1 MNPSRPFID
10 RPVATTLL
18 SLGLALAGMFAFV
31 RLPVAPLP
39 QVDFPTISVQASL
52 PGASPETVAN
62 SVASPLERHLGTIAD
77 VTEMTS
83 QSSVGS
89 ARVTL
94 QFGLDRDINGAAR
107 DVQAA
112 INAARA
118 DLPASLKSNPTYHKV
133 NPADAPILILAL
145 TSHTLPRAKLYDLAS
160 TILSQA
166 LSQLPGIG
174 EVDVNGSANPA
185 VRVELNPT
193 ALYHYGIGLEDVR
206 AALASANANS
216 PKGIIE
222 SEGARY
228 QLYANDQ
235 ARAADQYKDLI
246 IAYRNGAGVKLSDV
260 AEIDDSVE
268 DLRNLGL
275 SRDNQPS
282 VLVMLYRQPGAN
294 ILRTVDSVRALIRQ
308 LKPALPADVDV
319 LEASDRSTT
328 IRASLHDTEATLL
341 IAVVLVILV
350 VFAFLGSGRAALIPT
365 AAVPVS
371 IIGTFGFMYLLGYS
385 IDNLSLMALTI
396 ATGFVV
402 DDAIVVLENIS
413 RHMEN
418 GMTRMQAAL
427 VGAREV
433 GFTVLSISISLI
445 AVFTPI
451 LLMSGIVGRLFR
463 EFAITLSLAILVS
476 LVVSLTT
483 TPVMC
488 SRLLRARA
496 DAADGHGDQSNS
508 NRLKG
513 WQRFLGRPLQAL
525 HDGYARSLEW
535 SLRHPLLLLAILVA
549 TIGLNIYLYIVI
561 PKGFF
566 PQEDTGRLIGGIQ
579 ADQSISF
586 QAMEPKLRQI
596 MKIIGG
602 DPAVD
607 SVVGFTGG
615 RQTNTGSVYV
625 ALKPLSERHETADQ
639 VIARLRPQL
648 NAVPGGRLY
657 LQSVQDIRV
666 GGRQS
671 NAQYQFTLLGDS
683 SKELYA
689 WAPRLTRAL
698 QGLPELEDVNSDQQ
712 QGGLE
717 ADIDIDRATAARL
730 GVTPAQLDNTLY
742 DAYGQRLVSTIYN
755 PLNQYYVVME
765 VAPRYWQQ
773 PQTLNDLYVSTSA
786 GNPSGTQS
794 TNAVAGTVTVASAA
808 NLNAGT
814 GGPSNPAMPPTGAG
828 AVVSAGGTAI
838 PTQPPVSTVTS
849 TSSTAS
855 VLDASAA
862 SSTSATATATA
873 TTSTAAIGAMPFATI
888 GSSGGS
894 TGTASS
900 TTATT
905 AASVAADSARNLA
918 INSIAASGHSSA
930 SAGASVS
937 TSIETMIPFSAFARF
952 DPGHTPL
959 GVNHQGNFV
968 ATTIS
973 FNLPPSEPLSTAVAA
988 IDRTMAELG
997 MPPSIHGSFEGT
1009 ARTYQQ
1015 SLRDEPLLILAALIA
1030 VYIVL
1035 GVLYESYAHP
1045 LTILSTLPSAGV
1057 GALLALM
1064 LFHVEFTVMALIGVI
1079 LLIGIVKKNAIMMVD
1094 FAIVASREGM
1104 SSRDAIY
1111 TASLMRFRPIMMTT
1125 CAALLGALPLAL
1137 GSGEGADLRR
1147 PLGISIVGGLIVSQL
1162 LTLYTTPVI
1171 YLYVDRLRLRL
1182 GAAGGR
1188 SRISAQR

>member
-1 MNPSRPFID
+1 MNLSRPFIE

-18 SLGLALAGMFAFV
+18 SLGVALAGVFAFIK
-31 RLPVAPLP
+31 LPVAPLP

-52 PGASPETVAN
+52 PGASPDTVAN
-62 SVASPLERHLGTIAD
+62 SVASPLERHLGQIAD

-83 QSSVGS
+83 QSTVGS

-118 DLPASLKSNPTYHKV
+118 DLPSSLRSNPTYHKV

-160 TILSQA
+160 TILAQS

-222 SEGARY
+222 SYGQRY

-235 ARAADQYKDLI
+235 ARIADQYKDLI

-260 AEIDDSVE
+260 GEIVDSVE

-275 SRDNQPS
+275 ARNNQPA

-294 ILRTVDSVRALIRQ
+294 IISTVDSVRKQIEQ

-319 LEASDRSTT
+319 IEASDRSTT
-328 IRASLHDTEATLL
+328 IRASLHDTETTLI
-341 IAVVLVILV
+341 IAVGLVILV
-350 VFAFLGSGRAALIPT
+350 VFIFLGSGRAALIPS

-371 IIGTFGFMYLLGYS
+371 IIGTFGFMYLFGYS

-413 RHMEN
+413 RHMEA
-418 GMTRMQAAL
+418 GMPRMQAAL

-433 GFTVLSISISLI
+433 GFTVLSISISLV
-445 AVFTPI
+445 AVFIPI
-451 LLMSGIVGRLFR
+451 LLMSGIIGRLFH
-463 EFAITLSLAILVS
+463 EFAVTLSLAIAVS

-488 SRLLRARA
+488 SRLLRTA
-496 DAADGHGDQSNS
+496 GPKTSTWVG
-508 NRLKG
+508 RL
-513 WQRFLGRPLQAL
+513 FAVPLRRL
-525 HDGYARSLEW
+525 NDGYTRSLEW
-535 SLRHPLLLLAILVA
+535 SLRHPFLLLMTLVA
-549 TIGLNIYLYIVI
+549 TMALNVFLYVTI

-579 ADQSISF
+579 ADQSTSF
-586 QAMEPKLRQI
+586 QAMGPKLRQV
-596 MKIIGG
+596 MKIIGD
-602 DPAVD
+602 DPAVEN
-607 SVVGFTGG
+607 VVGFTGG

-625 ALKPLSERHETADQ
+625 ALKPLSQRNETADE
-639 VIARLRPQL
+639 VIARLRPKL
-648 NAVPGGRLY
+648 NAIPGGRLY

-683 SKELYA
+683 TAELYA
-689 WAPRLTRAL
+689 WAPRLTQAL
-698 QGLPELEDVNSDQQ
+698 QNVPELEDVNSDQQ

-717 ADIDIDRATAARL
+717 ANVDIDRGTAARL
-730 GVTPAQLDNTLY
+730 GITPAQIDNTLY

-765 VAPRYWQQ
+765 VAPRYWQH
-773 PQTLNDLYVSTSA
+773 PETLDELYVSTS
-786 GNPSGTQS
+786 GGTPSGTQS
-794 TNAVAGTVTVASAA
+794 TNAVAGTVS
-808 NLNAGT
+808 
-814 GGPSNPAMPPTGAG
+814 
-828 AVVSAGGTAI
+828 TA
-838 PTQPPVSTVTS
+838 TS
-849 TSSTAS
+849 TAG
-855 VLDASAA
+855 
-862 SSTSATATATA
+862 SSTSTTSSA
-873 TTSTAAIGAMPFATI
+873 TTSAAQI
-888 GSSGGS
+888 
-894 TGTASS
+894 
-900 TTATT
+900 
-905 AASVAADSARNLA
+905 AADSARNLA
-918 INSIAASGHSSA
+918 INSLAASGHSSA
-930 SAGASVS
+930 SAGTSVS
-937 TSIETMIPFSAFARF
+937 TAQETMIPFGTFARW

-973 FNLPPSEPLSTAVAA
+973 FNLPPNEPLSTAVAA
-988 IDRTMAELG
+988 INRTMAEIR
-997 MPPSIHGSFEGT
+997 MPGSIHGGFQGT
-1009 ARTYQQ
+1009 ARTFQQ
-1015 SLRDEPLLILAALIA
+1015 SLSDEPLLILAALAA

-1035 GVLYESYAHP
+1035 GILYESYAHP

-1064 LFHVEFTVMALIGVI
+1064 AFHVEFTVMSLIGVI

-1094 FAIVASREGM
+1094 FAIDAERDGM
-1104 SSRDAIY
+1104 SPRDAIY
-1111 TASLMRFRPIMMTT
+1111 RASLMRFRPIMMTT
-1125 CAALLGALPLAL
+1125 CAALLGALPLAF
-1137 GSGEGADLRR
+1137 GHGEGADLRR

-1162 LTLYTTPVI
+1162 LTLYTTPVV
-1171 YLYVDRLRLRL
+1171 YLYIDRLQSWM
-1182 GAAGGR
+1182 R
-1188 SRISAQR
+1188 SRGQRRAVA